1 MQECH
6 GEDLGHLSADQLS
19 VAMSNESTTFV
30 EARTMIQSIGRDEEA
45 DRLDTA
51 QHMIGFTIAICE
63 IGPKS
68 LACSTFCFRGLGINV
83 SNIVVVRVI
92 RQY

>member
-6 GEDLGHLSADQLS
+6 GEALGHLSADQLS
-19 VAMSNESTTFV
+19 VAMSNESPTFV
-30 EARTMIQSIGRDEEA
+30 EARTMIRSIGRDEEA

-63 IGPKS
+63 IDLRAWLVQRS
-68 LACSTFCFRGLGINV
+68 AFEDLG
-83 SNIVVVRVI
+83 
-92 RQY
+92 